1 MALYL
6 LRRVLVSVPT
16 LIGITLVTFLVSHL
30 LPADLVL
37 INLGDRATRNPELV
51 RAFRA
56 RWSLDRPLPVQYL
69 VYLRN
74 LARGNLGASI
84 ATNRPV
90 LTELALSLPMTIEL
104 ATLSTLIALVVGVG
118 FGVVA
123 AVRRDTLVDTAAR
136 AVSLVGVAVPTFWF
150 ALLRGAE
157 QLHRLPRP
165 RLGFLL
171 AFGQRAFLVAGDDAR
186 ALGQKTGEV
195 VLLLGRQLRPRQFR
209 DALAHLV
216 LPVVVLATIGIGY
229 VTRITRASMLEV
241 LHQDYV
247 RTARAK
253 GVAPLAVVIRHA
265 LRNALIPII
274 TVGGTLYA
282 QLMSGTVMT
291 ETIFSLPGLG
301 RYSFS
306 SAASLDFPAVMGV
319 ALIVGVLY
327 IGINLT
333 VDVLYVWV
341 NPRIRYD

>member
-37 INLGDRATRNPELV
+37 VNLGDRATRNPELV

-90 LTELALSLPMTIEL
+90 LTELGLSLPMTIEL

-150 ALLRGAE
+150 AILLLSLVYFRLGWAPPPGRLTAGVAPPDSITGMYLVDSALRG
-157 QLHRLPRP
+157 QWT
-165 RLGFLL
+165 
-171 AFGQRAFLVAGDDAR
+171 V
-186 ALGQKTGEV
+186 
-195 VLLLGRQLRPRQFR
+195 FR

>member
-1 MALYL
+1 M
-6 LRRVLVSVPT
+6 
-16 LIGITLVTFLVSHL
+16 
-30 LPADLVL
+30 
-37 INLGDRATRNPELV
+37 
-51 RAFRA
+51 
-56 RWSLDRPLPVQYL
+56 
-69 VYLRN
+69 
-74 LARGNLGASI
+74 ARGNLGASI

-150 ALLRGAE
+150 AILLLSLVYFRLGWAPPPGRLTAGVAPPDSITGMYLVDSALRG
-157 QLHRLPRP
+157 QWM
-165 RLGFLL
+165 
-171 AFGQRAFLVAGDDAR
+171 V
-186 ALGQKTGEV
+186 
-195 VLLLGRQLRPRQFR
+195 FR

>member
-37 INLGDRATRNPELV
+37 VNLGDRATRNPELV

-150 ALLRGAE
+150 AILLLSLVYFRLGWAPPPGRLTAGVAPPDSITGMYLVDSALRG
-157 QLHRLPRP
+157 QWT
-165 RLGFLL
+165 
-171 AFGQRAFLVAGDDAR
+171 V
-186 ALGQKTGEV
+186 
-195 VLLLGRQLRPRQFR
+195 FR

-253 GVAPLAVVIRHA
+253 GVVPLAVVIRHA

>member
-37 INLGDRATRNPELV
+37 VNLGDRATRNPELV

-150 ALLRGAE
+150 AILLLSLVYFRLGWAPPPGRLTAGVAPPDSITGMYLVDSALRG
-157 QLHRLPRP
+157 QWT
-165 RLGFLL
+165 
-171 AFGQRAFLVAGDDAR
+171 V
-186 ALGQKTGEV
+186 
-195 VLLLGRQLRPRQFR
+195 FR

-253 GVAPLAVVIRHA
+253 GAAPLAVVIRHA

>member
-1 MALYL
+1 MAFYL
-6 LRRVLVSVPT
+6 FRRVLVSIPT
-16 LIGITLVTFLVSHL
+16 LVGITLITFLVSHL

-37 INLGDRATRNPELV
+37 VNLGDRATRNPDLV

-56 RWSLDRPLPVQYL
+56 RWGLDRPLLVQYL
-69 VYLRN
+69 VYLEN
-74 LARGNLGASI
+74 LVRGNLGTSI

-104 ATLSTLIALVVGVG
+104 ATLATLIAVAVGIVL
-118 FGVVA
+118 GVVA
-123 AVRRDTLVDTAAR
+123 AVRRDTLVDAAAR

-150 ALLRGAE
+150 AILLVS
-157 QLHRLPRP
+157 LVYF
-165 RLGFLL
+165 RLGWAPPPGRLT
-171 AFGQRAFLVAGDDAR
+171 AGVVPPAPITGMYLVDS
-186 ALGQKTGEV
+186 ALGGQWTV
-195 VLLLGRQLRPRQFR
+195 WR
-209 DALAHLV
+209 DALSHLM
-216 LPVVVLATIGIGY
+216 LPVLVLATVGVGY

-253 GVAPLAVVIRHA
+253 GVAPFAVVIRHA
-265 LRNALIPII
+265 LRNALIPVI

-301 RYSFS
+301 RYAFS

-319 ALIVGVLY
+319 ALVVGILY
-327 IGINLT
+327 VVINLV
-333 VDVLYVWV
+333 VDILYVWV
-341 NPRIRYD
+341 NPRIRYE

>member
-1 MALYL
+1 MAFYL
-6 LRRVLVSVPT
+6 FRRVLVSIPT
-16 LIGITLVTFLVSHL
+16 LVGITLITFLVSHL

-37 INLGDRATRNPELV
+37 VNLGDRATRNPDLV

-56 RWSLDRPLPVQYL
+56 RWGLDRPLLVQYL
-69 VYLRN
+69 VYLEN
-74 LARGNLGASI
+74 LVRGNLGTSI

-104 ATLSTLIALVVGVG
+104 ATLATLIAVAVGIVL
-118 FGVVA
+118 GVVA
-123 AVRRDTLVDTAAR
+123 AVRRDTLVDAAAR

-150 ALLRGAE
+150 AILLVS
-157 QLHRLPRP
+157 LVYF
-165 RLGFLL
+165 RLGWAPPPGRLT
-171 AFGQRAFLVAGDDAR
+171 AGVVPPAPITGMYLVDS
-186 ALGQKTGEV
+186 ALGGQWTV
-195 VLLLGRQLRPRQFR
+195 WR
-209 DALAHLV
+209 DALSHLM
-216 LPVVVLATIGIGY
+216 LPVLVLATVGVGY

-253 GVAPLAVVIRHA
+253 GVAPFAVVFRHA
-265 LRNALIPII
+265 LRNALIPVI

-301 RYSFS
+301 RYAFS

-319 ALIVGVLY
+319 ALVVGILY
-327 IGINLT
+327 VVINLV
-333 VDVLYVWV
+333 VDILYVWV
-341 NPRIRYD
+341 NPRIRYE

>member
-37 INLGDRATRNPELV
+37 VNLGDRATRNPELV

-150 ALLRGAE
+150 AILLLSIVYFRLGWAPPPGRLTAGVAPPDSITGMYLVDSALRG
-157 QLHRLPRP
+157 QWT
-165 RLGFLL
+165 
-171 AFGQRAFLVAGDDAR
+171 V
-186 ALGQKTGEV
+186 
-195 VLLLGRQLRPRQFR
+195 FR

>member
-1 MALYL
+1 MAFYL
-6 LRRVLVSVPT
+6 FRRVLVSIPT
-16 LIGITLVTFLVSHL
+16 LVGITLITFLVSHL

-37 INLGDRATRNPELV
+37 VNLGDRAARNPELV

-56 RWSLDRPLPVQYL
+56 RWGLDRPLLVQYL
-69 VYLRN
+69 VYLEN
-74 LARGNLGASI
+74 LVRGNLGTSI

-104 ATLSTLIALVVGVG
+104 ATLATLIAVVVGIVL
-118 FGVVA
+118 GVVA
-123 AVRRDTLVDTAAR
+123 AVRRDTLVDAAAR

-150 ALLRGAE
+150 AILLVS
-157 QLHRLPRP
+157 LVYF
-165 RLGFLL
+165 RLGWAPPPGRLT
-171 AFGQRAFLVAGDDAR
+171 AGVVPPAPIIGMYLVDS
-186 ALGQKTGEV
+186 ALGGQWTV
-195 VLLLGRQLRPRQFR
+195 WR
-209 DALAHLV
+209 DALSHLM
-216 LPVVVLATIGIGY
+216 LPVLVLATVGVGY

-253 GVAPLAVVIRHA
+253 GVAPFAVVIRHA
-265 LRNALIPII
+265 LRNALIPVI

-301 RYSFS
+301 RYAFS

-319 ALIVGVLY
+319 ALVVGILY
-327 IGINLT
+327 VVINLV
-333 VDVLYVWV
+333 VDILYVWV
-341 NPRIRYD
+341 NPRIRYE

>member
-37 INLGDRATRNPELV
+37 VNLGDRATRNPELV

-56 RWSLDRPLPVQYL
+56 RWSLDRSLPVQYL

-150 ALLRGAE
+150 AILLLSLVYFRLGWAPPPGRLTAGVAPPDSITGMYLVDSALRG
-157 QLHRLPRP
+157 QWT
-165 RLGFLL
+165 
-171 AFGQRAFLVAGDDAR
+171 V
-186 ALGQKTGEV
+186 
-195 VLLLGRQLRPRQFR
+195 FR

>member
-1 MALYL
+1 MAFYL
-6 LRRVLVSVPT
+6 FRRVLVSIPT
-16 LIGITLVTFLVSHL
+16 LVGITLITFLVSHL

-37 INLGDRATRNPELV
+37 VNLGDRATRNPDLV

-56 RWSLDRPLPVQYL
+56 RWGLDRPLLVQYL
-69 VYLRN
+69 VYLEN
-74 LARGNLGASI
+74 LVRGNLGTSI

-104 ATLSTLIALVVGVG
+104 ATLATLIAVVVGIVL
-118 FGVVA
+118 GVVA
-123 AVRRDTLVDTAAR
+123 AVRRDTLVDAAAR

-150 ALLRGAE
+150 AILLVS
-157 QLHRLPRP
+157 LVYF
-165 RLGFLL
+165 RLGWAPPPGRLT
-171 AFGQRAFLVAGDDAR
+171 AGVVPPAPITGMYLVDS
-186 ALGQKTGEV
+186 ALGGQWTV
-195 VLLLGRQLRPRQFR
+195 WR
-209 DALAHLV
+209 DALSHLM
-216 LPVVVLATIGIGY
+216 LPVLVLATVGVGY

-253 GVAPLAVVIRHA
+253 GVAPFAVVFRHA
-265 LRNALIPII
+265 LRNALIPVI

-301 RYSFS
+301 RYAFS

-319 ALIVGVLY
+319 ALVVGILY
-327 IGINLT
+327 VVINLV
-333 VDVLYVWV
+333 VDILYVWV
-341 NPRIRYD
+341 NPRIRYE

>member
-1 MALYL
+1 MAFYL
-6 LRRVLVSVPT
+6 FRRVLVSIPT
-16 LIGITLVTFLVSHL
+16 LVGITLITFLVSHL

-37 INLGDRATRNPELV
+37 VNLGDRATRNPDLV

-56 RWSLDRPLPVQYL
+56 RWGLDQPLLVQYL
-69 VYLRN
+69 VYLEN
-74 LARGNLGASI
+74 LVRGNLGTSI

-104 ATLSTLIALVVGVG
+104 ATLATLIAVVVGIVL
-118 FGVVA
+118 GVVA
-123 AVRRDTLVDTAAR
+123 AVRRDTLVDAAAR

-150 ALLRGAE
+150 AILLVS
-157 QLHRLPRP
+157 LVYF
-165 RLGFLL
+165 RLGWAPPPGRLT
-171 AFGQRAFLVAGDDAR
+171 AGVVPPAPITGMYLVDS
-186 ALGQKTGEV
+186 ALGGQWTV
-195 VLLLGRQLRPRQFR
+195 WR
-209 DALAHLV
+209 DALSHLM
-216 LPVVVLATIGIGY
+216 LPVLVLATVGVGY

-253 GVAPLAVVIRHA
+253 GVAPFAVVFRHA
-265 LRNALIPII
+265 LRNALIPVI

-301 RYSFS
+301 RYAFS

-319 ALIVGVLY
+319 ALVVGILY
-327 IGINLT
+327 VVINLV
-333 VDVLYVWV
+333 VDILYVWV
-341 NPRIRYD
+341 NPRIRYE

>member
-37 INLGDRATRNPELV
+37 VNLGDRATRNPELV
-51 RAFRA
+51 RVFRV

-150 ALLRGAE
+150 AILLLSLVYFRLGWAPPPGRLTAGVAPPDSITGMYLVDSALRG
-157 QLHRLPRP
+157 QWT
-165 RLGFLL
+165 
-171 AFGQRAFLVAGDDAR
+171 V
-186 ALGQKTGEV
+186 
-195 VLLLGRQLRPRQFR
+195 FR

>member
-37 INLGDRATRNPELV
+37 VNLGDRATRNPELV

-150 ALLRGAE
+150 AILLLSLVYFRLGWAPPPGRLTAGVAPPDSITGMYLVDSALRG
-157 QLHRLPRP
+157 QWT
-165 RLGFLL
+165 
-171 AFGQRAFLVAGDDAR
+171 V
-186 ALGQKTGEV
+186 
-195 VLLLGRQLRPRQFR
+195 FR
-209 DALAHLV
+209 DTLAHLV

-253 GVAPLAVVIRHA
+253 GVTPLAVVIRHA